1 MVRWG
6 RRNGNASPLTAGP
19 DLLPV
24 LQEMVDVAIAQ
35 QGADFGA
42 VRLYDEETGTL
53 SIAAHRGL
61 NSVFLV

>member
-1 MVRWG
+1 
-6 RRNGNASPLTAGP
+6 
-19 DLLPV
+19 
-24 LQEMVDVAIAQ
+24 MVDVAIAQ
-35 QGADFGA
+35 QGADFGD